1 VVNGP
6 LTVENEG
13 DALFETL
20 QTLYPPIQYHI
31 SENWSLSLQCC
42 ENRKTCNSELSFID
56 VFLTN
61 KWKRYGFLGY
71 YIKLYFKNLIL

>member
-1 VVNGP
+1 MVSGP
-6 LTVENEG
+6 LTVEDEG

-31 SENWSLSLQCC
+31 SENWILSLQCC

-56 VFLTN
+56 VFLTEIN
-61 KWKRYGFLGY
+61 GNFLVFSD
-71 YIKLYFKNLIL
+71 ITLYSI

>member
-1 VVNGP
+1 MDH
-6 LTVENEG
+6 LLLKDEG

-20 QTLYPPIQYHI
+20 QMLYPLIQHHI

-56 VFLTN
+56 VFLTEIN
-61 KWKRYGFLGY
+61 GNCCFLGY
-71 YIKLYFKNLIL
+71 YIILY